1 MILGNASR
9 DEQTQTAK
17 QHWLINRPEQVNC
30 WNICVHISNNANC
43 VVVRLS
49 LEHLIAWAICDTENS
64 PARLHI
70 HTHVLGS
77 ATTAATAPHCHCP
90 NRKPLANNCSAR
102 SGSENET
109 PGLCVAQAKP
119 QHTESQAIAT
129 FAYLLRV
136 MCVKCIDSYVKRVVI
151 ARTFLV
157 VGIRAFR
164 DGVEHVAQTPLYAV
178 RWFWR
183 TQAHTQPCLLYA
195 NMRRIRWFIC
205 AGGLTPSV
213 CVPLAM
219 HALFGL
225 LCGVR
230 ARLSNGHDDCRG
242 AHVHAQTCVRV
253 CVICY
258 VIASAASLYQHT
270 IRIMIVGANVITH
283 ASLRLQCED

>member
-1 MILGNASR
+1 MLKYLSAHFEQCELCGCETFTRASHRLGYLR
-9 DEQTQTAK
+9 YGK
-17 QHWLINRPEQVNC
+17 F
-30 WNICVHISNNANC
+30 
-43 VVVRLS
+43 
-49 LEHLIAWAICDTENS
+49 
-64 PARLHI
+64 ARALTHTNT

-195 NMRRIRWFIC
+195 NMRRIR
-205 AGGLTPSV
+205 
-213 CVPLAM
+213 
-219 HALFGL
+219 
-225 LCGVR
+225 
-230 ARLSNGHDDCRG
+230 
-242 AHVHAQTCVRV
+242 
-253 CVICY
+253 
-258 VIASAASLYQHT
+258 
-270 IRIMIVGANVITH
+270 
-283 ASLRLQCED
+283 